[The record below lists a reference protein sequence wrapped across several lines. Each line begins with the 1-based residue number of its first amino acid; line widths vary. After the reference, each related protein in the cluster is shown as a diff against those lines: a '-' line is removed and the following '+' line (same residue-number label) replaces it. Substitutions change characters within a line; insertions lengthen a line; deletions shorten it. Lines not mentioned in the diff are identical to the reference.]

1 MRMPPAECED
11 RTPFPKFRLSL
22 LGRFEL
28 TARNGD
34 VHLPSS
40 KLAGLLA
47 YLACTEPQPQPREKL
62 ANLLWGSHF
71 ETQARQNLR
80 QALFRLRRILGQ
92 DALINNDDDVWLV
105 PGVIDCDAVRFE
117 ALTVEGS
124 RASLAAACDLYAG
137 PLLTDLNIAE
147 DAWSDWRRSERE
159 RLEGIALD
167 AMVRHGQQALLAG
180 NAEAALRAAT
190 RAIAMNALRED
201 AHRLIVQ
208 ALAATGRKAEALKHY
223 QDLVALLKRELSTE
237 PDAVTQSLVAELR
250 SAKPTGTSRTISEP
264 PPNMRGT
271 SARETNAETTAARTM
286 MLQLESLFAPTLLS
300 NAS

>member
-71 ETQARQNLR
+71 ETHARQNLR

-92 DALINNDDDVWLV
+92 DALINDDDVWLV

-117 ALTVEGS
+117 VLTVEGS

-167 AMVRHGQQALLAG
+167 ALVRHGHQALLAG

-190 RAIAMNALRED
+190 RATAMNALRED

-237 PDAVTQSLVAELR
+237 PDSVTQLLVAKLR
-250 SAKPTGTSRTISEP
+250 SAKPTGTSPTISAPLPICAGYPRGRLTPRP
-264 PPNMRGT
+264 PQHGP
-271 SARETNAETTAARTM
+271 M
-286 MLQLESLFAPTLLS
+286 MLQLKLLFAPTLLS